1 MISFVMDMDGMGF
14 REALELLA
22 QKAGVTLPERTP
34 QDIQRSGE
42 RKQLQEVNELAAK
55 FFRASL
61 LQQPDAEHAR
71 TYASKRHIDDLTGDL
86 FKIGYAPRGWDHL
99 TKALIAKGITADE
112 LIRAGLSVKNE
123 ERGTV
128 YDRFRDRLMFAI
140 QDLHG
145 NVVGFTGRALNAD
158 AKEAKYVNTPETA
171 VYHKSSILYGLDKA
185 KGEIKRQN
193 LAVIVE
199 GNMDV
204 VSSHRVSV
212 TNVVCTSGTALTT
225 EQLLLLERFTKNL
238 AIAFDAD
245 TAGIAAT
252 LRGLDLARA
261 RDFNVKII
269 SLPPEAGKDP
279 DDAINQDTKI
289 WTQAI
294 HDAADVMDWVFRASF
309 KGRNIGK
316 PEDKKK
322 IAEDLLPE
330 IRRITNPVVRDHWI
344 TKLATGL
351 SVSPEALRE
360 ALGQGETDRTLRLRS
375 GQAGWMGRQG
385 GQGGT
390 QPRATSRTPVKTS
403 QHELT
408 HTERARDVGER
419 ILSLFII
426 KPDFLAETDER
437 LADDLPQ
444 DLSTLYKTWE
454 HAYLLSRSSGQDFTW
469 EESSDEAKQLMD
481 YLTIRAD
488 RDFPEQ
494 TLPTLKR
501 EYELARAQLR
511 AMRGSAA
518 RKHLEEEMRAAELS
532 GDTQRIVELSKE
544 FQQLTT

>member
-1 MISFVMDMDGMGF
+1 
-14 REALELLA
+14 
-22 QKAGVTLPERTP
+22 
-34 QDIQRSGE
+34 
-42 RKQLQEVNELAAK
+42 
-55 FFRASL
+55 
-61 LQQPDAEHAR
+61 
-71 TYASKRHIDDLTGDL
+71 
-86 FKIGYAPRGWDHL
+86 
-99 TKALIAKGITADE
+99 
-112 LIRAGLSVKNE
+112 
-123 ERGTV
+123 
-128 YDRFRDRLMFAI
+128 MFAI

-145 NVVGFTGRALNAD
+145 NVVGFTGRTLSAD

-204 VSSHRVSV
+204 VSSHRVGV

-279 DDAINQDTKI
+279 DDAINQDSKM

-294 HDAADVMDWVFRASF
+294 HEAADVMDWVFRAAF

-316 PEDKKK
+316 PEDKK
-322 IAEDLLPE
+322 IITEELLPE

-344 TKLATGL
+344 TKLASGL
-351 SVSPEALRE
+351 SVAPEALRE
-360 ALGQGETDRTLRLRS
+360 ALGQG
-375 GQAGWMGRQG
+375 AGVRAQG
-385 GQGGT
+385 AGVSS
-390 QPRATSRTPVKTS
+390 RASAATSRTPVKAS

-408 HTERARDVGER
+408 YEERMRDLGER
-419 ILSLFII
+419 ILSVFIL
-426 KPDFLAETDER
+426 KPEFLGETDER
-437 LADDLPQ
+437 LAEDLPQ

-454 HAYLLSRSSGQDFTW
+454 HAYLLSRSSGQVFSR
-469 EESSDEAKQLMD
+469 EESSDETKKLVD

-488 RDFPEQ
+488 RDFSEQ
-494 TLPTLKR
+494 TLPALKR
-501 EYELARAQLR
+501 EYEQARAQLR
-511 AMRGSAA
+511 AMHGSAA
-518 RKHLEEEMRAAELS
+518 RQRLEEEMRNAELS
-532 GDTQRIVELSKE
+532 GDVQRIEELTKQ